1 MQTYRIVE
9 AFDVAEAGDLCFS
22 LGQELSAREELAL
35 ERREETF
42 AHGIVVGVTDRSHGG
57 PNADLTAATAKRE
70 RRVLG
75 GFKWSSQ
82 QPSKGSCDGQPKAA
96 FGSIWAGAIV
106 VTWSTT
112 GGRGRLPVGRAGQNP
127 SRRAN
132 SPDTCGPPKCESQT
146 LDH

>member
-1 MQTYRIVE
+1 MQPYRIVE

-22 LGQELSAREELAL
+22 LGHELSAREELAL

-82 QPSKGSCDGQPKAA
+82 QEVCWPREATGQASPQA
-96 FGSIWAGAIV
+96 FSNRASFGAE
-106 VTWSTT
+106 
-112 GGRGRLPVGRAGQNP
+112 N
-127 SRRAN
+127 
-132 SPDTCGPPKCESQT
+132 
-146 LDH
+146 